1 MVLFAA
7 SLGMDRLEGI
17 LIDICFCEWPSK
29 KLQAANEDGG
39 AIISKAQVAKSLRD
53 FIICQTS
60 QGVFN

>member
-7 SLGMDRLEGI
+7 SRGWIGLKEYLSIFVLRVP
-17 LIDICFCEWPSK
+17 FK